1 LSGLSTHSL
10 RLIEIT
16 KRFPG
21 VRALDRVTF
30 AADPGT
36 IHALVGENG
45 AGKSTL
51 LKILGGIY
59 QPNSGSLVIG
69 GRERLFHS
77 AADSIAAGVA
87 IIHQELHYVPN
98 LTVGENLLLGHLPNR
113 YGYFRQR
120 YAEKAAAEHLRKMGV
135 DQNPRAKLKTLSL
148 ADRQMVEICKAL
160 IRDAQIIAFDEPT
173 SSLSHHETEI
183 LFRLMRDLRQRGK
196 ILIYVSHRFDE
207 IFELCDACT
216 VLRDGHTIT
225 THRTL
230 AGISRAQLVQE
241 MVGREMQDI
250 YDYRPRKIG
259 PARLEAIDLTGRKLP
274 RPASFSAH
282 GGEILGFFGLVGAGR
297 SELLRLVFAADRLR
311 SGSIRLDGQPI
322 KIRHPID
329 AVKHGIAFCPED
341 RKESGIVPIQS
352 VTENLALSARQRDG
366 LRRFVIDTRNETR
379 VTANYITRLSI
390 RTPTP
395 KQKIRFLSGG
405 NQQKVILA
413 RWLNQPHLK
422 VIIMDEPTRGIDIG
436 AKNEIYKIIY
446 GLAERGCAVIV
457 ISSELPEVLGI
468 TDRIIVM
475 RTGKIVAEIAR
486 KDFSEGRVLSLA
498 LPDQ

>member
-1 LSGLSTHSL
+1 LSHHSL

-30 AADPGT
+30 TAEPGT

-59 QPNSGSLVIG
+59 QPNSGSLVVG

-77 AADSIAAGVA
+77 AADSFGAGIA

-113 YGYFRQR
+113 FGYFRQR
-120 YAEKAAAEHLRKMGV
+120 YVEKAAAEYLRKMGV

-148 ADRQMVEICKAL
+148 ADRQMIEICKAL
-160 IRDAQIIAFDEPT
+160 IRDAQIIALDEPT

-207 IFELCDACT
+207 IFELCDGCT
-216 VLRDGHTIT
+216 VLRDGQTIA
-225 THRTL
+225 THRSL
-230 AGISRAQLVQE
+230 VGVSRNQLVQE
-241 MVGREMQDI
+241 MVGREIQDI
-250 YDYRPRKIG
+250 YDYRPRTIG
-259 PARLEAIDLTGRKLP
+259 PVRLEAINLTGRRLP

-297 SELLRLVFAADRLR
+297 SELLRLIFAADRLR
-311 SGSIRLDGQPI
+311 SGSIKLDGQPI

-329 AVKHGIAFCPED
+329 AIKHGIAFCPED
-341 RKESGIVPIQS
+341 RKESGIIPIQS

-366 LRRFVIDTRNETR
+366 FRGFVIDTRSETR
-379 VTANYITRLSI
+379 VTGDYITRLRI
-390 RTPTP
+390 RTPAQ

-413 RWLNQPHLK
+413 RWLNQPDLK
-422 VIIMDEPTRGIDIG
+422 AIVMDEPTRGIDVG

-457 ISSELPEVLGI
+457 ISSELPEILGI
-468 TDRIIVM
+468 TDRVIVM
-475 RTGKIVAEIAR
+475 RTGKIVAELAR
-486 KDFSEGRVLSLA
+486 EDFSENRVLSLA